1 MLSNFRTHFA
11 NILIENISTWKDES
25 RNLLYNNLN
34 VKLKKLKN
42 KFNQEFYHNSEED
55 IVYEQKLG
63 IDNKFIKQF

>member
-11 NILIENISTWKDES
+11 NLLIDNISIWKDES
-25 RNLLYNNLN
+25 GKTLYSSLN

-42 KFNQEFYHNSEED
+42 KFNQEFYHNFEED

-63 IDNKFIKQF
+63 INNIFNF